1 MITQKMTLAACI
13 AALSATL
20 LASNANASDCSE
32 MTSNQ
37 LLAAIERGTCEVQAA
52 NVQNSTKI
60 IVEDEYIRTSRNAGG
75 DRGANGGKGGGGYG
89 Y

>member
-1 MITQKMTLAACI
+1 MITQKMTFVACV
-13 AALSATL
+13 AALSATVF
-20 LASNANASDCSE
+20 ASTANASDCSE

-52 NVQNSTKI
+52 SVQNSTKI
-60 IVEDEYIRTSRNAGG
+60 IVEDEYIRTSRNAG
-75 DRGANGGKGGGGYG
+75 DRGANGGKAGGGYG